1 MGRKGPEGGLQKK
14 DRRKLLGVLVMF
26 IILIVATFHKCI
38 HVSNHIKLFTLSM

>member
-1 MGRKGPEGGLQKK
+1 MGRKGPEGGLQK

-26 IILIVATFHKCI
+26 IILMVVIFHKCV